1 MKIRATYA
9 VATGSLLLGAA
20 ALCSCQGRT
29 AENMTPNGDTVEV
42 VIETPADS
50 TPVPSMPE
58 NTE

>member
-9 VATGSLLLGAA
+9 VATGSLLLVAT

-29 AENMTPNGDTVEV
+29 AENMTPTGDTVEV